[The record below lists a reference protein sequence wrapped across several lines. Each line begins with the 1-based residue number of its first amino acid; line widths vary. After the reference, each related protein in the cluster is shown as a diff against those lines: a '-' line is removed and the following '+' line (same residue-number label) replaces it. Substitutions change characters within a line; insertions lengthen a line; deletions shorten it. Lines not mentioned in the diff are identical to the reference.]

1 MWVTKLLIP
10 LVKKNGFLA
19 KKWPNLA
26 QNWHCCPLLAHLV
39 PWFLVWTS
47 PIVGTLG
54 IKTLAEIR
62 WLCIDHRSSR
72 TMWYEV
78 LKAPCILNPDWWPRS
93 WLSNAGTSILEPY
106 LHHLQRPNT
115 VLDRL
120 EQFSCLYAL
129 LEVKKSERR
138 GQGYHMGRARILG
151 GGFKVAKICPN
162 HAVWCLVVV
171 NDHNGNRS
179 CKQKMTPLSLL
190 RSTRVGQ

>member
-1 MWVTKLLIP
+1 MHFLSFWAKYCPFWHILSNARPKAMWTRCPGGFSVMWVTKLLIP

-47 PIVGTLG
+47 PIVGALG

-120 EQFSCLYAL
+120 EQSKTSFSCT
-129 LEVKKSERR
+129 
-138 GQGYHMGRARILG
+138 ILIRNACACAS
-151 GGFKVAKICPN
+151 VIIIPA
-162 HAVWCLVVV
+162 
-171 NDHNGNRS
+171 
-179 CKQKMTPLSLL
+179 
-190 RSTRVGQ
+190 